1 MATNPG
7 SPYAWDV
14 RGSIVEA
21 KREARE
27 SRLLSSQEKRLWNIT
42 LSALEILFA
51 PASES
56 EEAEAKAWDEI
67 LTKDGDL
74 DQLVWDIV
82 GHLSQYIGLQA
93 AMLKGDLRPEHAQ
106 GLNVRWQTIKA
117 MVERFN
123 EEVDE

>member
-21 KREARE
+21 KREVRE

-56 EEAEAKAWDEI
+56 EEAEAKAWEESPDGIAHALAGAMIAHRDLTARALSSKPDEES
-67 LTKDGDL
+67 LWSAL
-74 DQLVWDIV
+74 DEKRGEIMALMEKYREAV
-82 GHLSQYIGLQA
+82 
-93 AMLKGDLRPEHAQ
+93 KE
-106 GLNVRWQTIKA
+106 
-117 MVERFN
+117 
-123 EEVDE
+123 